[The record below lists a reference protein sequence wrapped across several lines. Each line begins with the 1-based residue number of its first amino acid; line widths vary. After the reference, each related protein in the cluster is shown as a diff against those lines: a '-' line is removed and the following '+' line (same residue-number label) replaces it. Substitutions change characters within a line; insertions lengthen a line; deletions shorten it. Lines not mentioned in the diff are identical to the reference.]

1 MLQHSTQK
9 MGMYEV
15 QEFWVFAQDIACK
28 TRDASNTGPPKLSGY
43 PMQDS
48 KHSVHNLKT
57 MNTWK
62 RGRRGPVAARQGSAR
77 GGGRRGPG
85 AGVGG
90 HGTGGGNPRQPDG
103 VGGRRQRPD
112 DDSRA
117 LPSYL
122 Y

>member
-48 KHSVHNLKT
+48 K
-57 MNTWK
+57 
-62 RGRRGPVAARQGSAR
+62 
-77 GGGRRGPG
+77 
-85 AGVGG
+85 
-90 HGTGGGNPRQPDG
+90 D
-103 VGGRRQRPD
+103 
-112 DDSRA
+112 
-117 LPSYL
+117 
-122 Y
+122 